1 MVAPG
6 GAVDFPGH
14 QGSRP
19 VTQYL
24 TWCGVSTPGAHG
36 RPFLWLVS
44 GRISCSNPASKRI
57 DYTNDHRRESIGY
70 VGLLHTATFEVC
82 RSATSRRTGRLVALD
97 SSLYLVDAFGQ
108 WGAWMECTAYP

>member
-1 MVAPG
+1 
-6 GAVDFPGH
+6 
-14 QGSRP
+14 

-24 TWCGVSTPGAHG
+24 YMVWSVNTWGAWSAIPLACVWANIG
-36 RPFLWLVS
+36 AIP
-44 GRISCSNPASKRI
+44 PA
-57 DYTNDHRRESIGY
+57 NESIAPMTIG
-70 VGLLHTATFEVC
+70 GNQLGTWPLHTATFEVC